1 MRADTNIA
9 PQSDFRFDED
19 VEVRP
24 LGLHDGTSLSQKIW
38 RWPPQPNDFNEEEL
52 KQINKLVW
60 KKPDTAKN
68 QLDFTNPE
76 HVLALYKN
84 YEELKDSL
92 MEDPDQIYG
101 SAAAIIRTL
110 QFYESMAKLSDLQR
124 ELLHM
129 KIE

>member
-1 MRADTNIA
+1 M
-9 PQSDFRFDED
+9 
-19 VEVRP
+19 RP
-24 LGLHDGTSLSQKIW
+24 LGLHDGTPLSQKIW
-38 RWPPQPNDFNEEEL
+38 SWPLHPNDFSEEEL
-52 KQINKLVW
+52 KQVNRLVW
-60 KKPDTAKN
+60 KKPDNAKN

-76 HVLALYKN
+76 HILALYRN

-92 MEDPDQIYG
+92 EEDPNQIYG